1 MKRWTSSGASVRAY
15 CYSHIFAQ
23 LPIAHRQILSGTYAL
38 LDPGESAPLLPRR
51 AAVADHGRNSL
62 PPVL

>member
-1 MKRWTSSGASVRAY
+1 MKQWASSAVSVRAN

-38 LDPGESAPLLPRR
+38 LDPGESARLLPRR
-51 AAVADHGRNSL
+51 AAAADERNSL